1 MRADEDEPFDSSRA
15 DAALV
20 CATAAAAVAASSSS
34 SIGARMNSIKATT
47 SSCTNVCVMDRKP
60 LARTRNPTCR

>member
-15 DAALV
+15 DEALV
-20 CATAAAAVAASSSS
+20 CAAAVAVAASSSS